1 MGPYQHTRIV
11 DVDETLS
18 TVEEFLSKYGYAPR
32 GEVAYRTQFCIN
44 GDHYSS
50 VVAYTAIGVLTYRVK
65 KGIFDAE
72 NFTDFSEKEVADAI
86 LPNMVGLV
94 DNAAIHKTAGT
105 RNAMER
111 IFGRCYEF
119 SSPDLKP
126 VERLFAMVKHYLR
139 DHEDEST
146 SDPEGSIK
154 AAFDMFRPGGP
165 KAHHAANHFR
175 MYADNHNAWLNF

>member
-1 MGPYQHTRIV
+1 
-11 DVDETLS
+11 
-18 TVEEFLSKYGYAPR
+18 
-32 GEVAYRTQFCIN
+32 
-44 GDHYSS
+44 
-50 VVAYTAIGVLTYRVK
+50 VVAYTAMGVLTYRVK

-72 NFTDFSEKEVADAI
+72 EFTDFLEKEVADAL
-86 LPNMVGLV
+86 LPNMVGLF

-111 IFGRCYEF
+111 IFGGWYEF
-119 SSPDLKP
+119 SSPYSPDLKP
-126 VERLFAMVKHYLR
+126 VERLLAMVKQYLR

-154 AAFDMFRPGGP
+154 AAFDMFRPGGC